1 MEVKGSSSIYS
12 IDKAS
17 DNIKVASLQLN
28 GLSRRH
34 STFSSAMNS
43 YKDCSQSN
51 NNGRYTPI
59 SPSKFF
65 NDSNR
70 AIGRRLSI
78 RNSVDASEDLTS
90 KNKKEFG
97 DSRPL
102 VKNVWNH
109 YPEMEIPLPQKGPRE
124 KLNTILDRPSKFGN
138 KAPQQDTHKSASEEN
153 SLIEVEE
160 DTCEKSQRF
169 PNDQLRHYPER
180 TRPTSAQ
187 PRIDSITKL
196 RQVDNLEDEND
207 PIIRE
212 RLLAKNLEIQNK
224 EQEMFDVRGGKF
236 LRPDSSQKAFKISS
250 HLSPKGVLNERIWKQ
265 TAVSPHIDLNSK
277 LPPQLEELNKHKMFP
292 FTYATV
298 TPNCSSWK
306 PQNYGMRNS
315 HQIDTMP
322 SCFTS
327 KNNLRNF
334 SSRNGSIEPRKDTA
348 PPEKMFNDKMIREAD
363 NFNQKRLQIV
373 LKIKKK
379 NTHETTG
386 TDFSQPKGEIP
397 PDYSKIDLVNAGLIE
412 ELSEQYLTTPRE
424 YNKLA
429 HAKSA
434 NKFKGVMHKRQSV
447 DHHSTTSQKLRPA
460 AVKGV
465 HVKVIP
471 ILNYRKTVAGTS
483 NTKTQKT
490 AHK

>member
-1 MEVKGSSSIYS
+1 MQVNGSGSINS

-17 DNIKVASLQLN
+17 DTIKVATLYLN
-28 GLSRRH
+28 GLSRRN
-34 STFSSAMNS
+34 STCSSAMNS
-43 YKDCSQSN
+43 FKEYSQSN
-51 NNGRYTPI
+51 SNGRHTHI

-70 AIGRRLSI
+70 SMCRRVSI
-78 RNSVDASEDLTS
+78 RNSVDASEDPTS
-90 KNKKEFG
+90 KKKKGFG
-97 DSRPL
+97 DSRSL
-102 VKNVWNH
+102 VKDVWNH
-109 YPEMEIPLPQKGPRE
+109 YPEMEIPLPQKYSRE

-160 DTCEKSQRF
+160 DTYEKSQRF
-169 PNDQLRHYPER
+169 PNNQHRHSSVR
-180 TRPTSAQ
+180 TRTTSAQ
-187 PRIDSITKL
+187 PKIDSITKL
-196 RQVDNLEDEND
+196 RQVDYHEDEND
-207 PIIRE
+207 PVIRE

-224 EQEMFDVRGGKF
+224 EQEMFNVRGEKF
-236 LRPDSSQKAFKISS
+236 LRPDGSQKAFKISS

-277 LPPQLEELNKHKMFP
+277 LPPQLEELNKLKMFP
-292 FTYATV
+292 FTYGTATR
-298 TPNCSSWK
+298 NCSPWK

-334 SSRNGSIEPRKDTA
+334 NSRNGSIEPRNDTA
-348 PPEKMFNDKMIREAD
+348 APEKKFNDKMIREAD

-379 NTHETTG
+379 KTHETTG
-386 TDFSQPKGEIP
+386 TDFLQSESEMP
-397 PDYSKIDLVNAGLIE
+397 PDYLKIDLVNAGLIE
-412 ELSEQYLTTPRE
+412 ELSEQFLTTPVE
-424 YNKLA
+424 YNSLA
-429 HAKSA
+429 HVKSA

-447 DHHSTTSQKLRPA
+447 DQHSTTSQKLRPA

-465 HVKVIP
+465 HLKAIP

-483 NTKTQKT
+483 NTKTKKT